1 MDQKGG
7 RHMAR
12 RIVFHIDV
20 NSAFLSWTSVSR
32 LKNGESDLRT
42 VPAVISGDPDKRT
55 SVVLAKS
62 VPAKKYGIKTGEP
75 VSMARRKCPRLVTAP
90 PDFQLYSKYSAAFME
105 ICRDYTPCLEKFSID
120 ECFLDMSG
128 TENLY
133 PDIVKTAREIKNRIK
148 NELGFT
154 VNVGVGPNKL
164 LAKMASDFEK
174 PDKVHTLFAEE
185 IAAKM
190 WPLPVSDLLFL
201 GRATA
206 QKLEKIS
213 ICTIG
218 ELAAADVETLKALV
232 GNKAG
237 EQLHRFANG
246 IDDSPVDDSPR
257 EVKSYGHSITVEENV
272 TDLKTANS
280 LLLSLT
286 DAAASRMRA
295 GGCRAYNISVTIRN
309 SAFKNRSHQRA
320 LDSPTDVTQDIY
332 AVVKALF
339 AEIWQGEPL
348 RLLGVTLS
356 DLTKDGGE
364 QISLFGSNERA
375 DSEKLKKVDA
385 AVDAIRNRFGDS
397 KLLFGGALGTK
408 RPKKK

>member
-1 MDQKGG
+1 MS
-7 RHMAR
+7 R

-20 NSAFLSWTSVSR
+20 NSAFLSWTSVQR
-32 LKNGESDLRT
+32 LRQGKSDLRL

-62 VPAKKYGIKTGEP
+62 APAKKYSIKTGEP
-75 VSMARRKCPRLVTAP
+75 VSMALRKCPGLVTAP
-90 PDFQLYSKYSAAFME
+90 PDFKLYSKCSADFMN

-120 ECFLDMSG
+120 ECFLDMSS
-128 TENLY
+128 TENIY
-133 PDIVKTAREIKNRIK
+133 PDIISVAYEIKNRIK
-148 NELGFT
+148 KELGFT
-154 VNVGVGPNKL
+154 VNVGIGSNKL

-174 PDKVHTLFAEE
+174 PDKVHTLFSDE
-185 IAAKM
+185 IKSKM

-201 GRATA
+201 GKATER
-206 QKLEKIS
+206 KLKNIS
-213 ICTIG
+213 VNTIG
-218 ELAAADVETLKALV
+218 ELAGADIKMLKALV
-232 GNKAG
+232 GAKAG
-237 EQLHRFANG
+237 EQLHNYANG

-272 TDLKTANS
+272 TDIKTARS

-295 GGCRAYNISVTIRN
+295 GGCKAYNISVNIRG
-309 SAFKNRSHQRA
+309 SAFKNRSHQRS
-320 LDSPTDVTQDIY
+320 LNSPTDVTQDIY
-332 AVVKALF
+332 SVVKELF
-339 AEIWQGEPL
+339 SEIWHGEPL

-364 QISLFGSNERA
+364 QISLFGSENTA
-375 DSEKLKKVDA
+375 GSEKQKKVDA
-385 AVDAIRNRFGDS
+385 AVDAIRNKFGDS
-397 KLLFGGALGTK
+397 KILLGGALGAK

>member
-1 MDQKGG
+1 MS
-7 RHMAR
+7 R

-20 NSAFLSWTSVSR
+20 NSAFLSWTSVQR
-32 LKNGESDLRT
+32 LQQGKSDLRL

-62 VPAKKYGIKTGEP
+62 APAKKYSIKTGEP
-75 VSMARRKCPRLVTAP
+75 VSMALRKCPGLVTAP
-90 PDFQLYSKYSAAFME
+90 PDFKLYSKCSADFMN

-120 ECFLDMSG
+120 ECFLDMSS
-128 TENLY
+128 TENIY
-133 PDIVKTAREIKNRIK
+133 PDIISVAYEIKNRIK
-148 NELGFT
+148 EELGFT
-154 VNVGVGPNKL
+154 VNVGIGSNKL

-174 PDKVHTLFAEE
+174 PDKVHTLFSDE
-185 IAAKM
+185 IKSKM

-201 GRATA
+201 GKATER
-206 QKLEKIS
+206 KLKNIS
-213 ICTIG
+213 VNTIG
-218 ELAAADVETLKALV
+218 ELAAADIKMLKALV
-232 GNKAG
+232 GAKAG
-237 EQLHRFANG
+237 EQLHNYANG

-272 TDLKTANS
+272 TDIKTARS

-295 GGCRAYNISVTIRN
+295 GGCKAYNISVNIRD
-309 SAFKNRSHQRA
+309 SAFKNRSHQRS
-320 LDSPTDVTQDIY
+320 LNSPTDVTQDIY
-332 AVVKALF
+332 SVVKELF
-339 AEIWQGEPL
+339 SEIWHGEPL

-364 QISLFGSNERA
+364 QISLFGSENTA
-375 DSEKLKKVDA
+375 GSEKQKKVDA
-385 AVDAIRNRFGDS
+385 AVDAIRNKFGDS
-397 KLLFGGALGTK
+397 KILLGGALGAK

>member
-1 MDQKGG
+1 
-7 RHMAR
+7 MAER
-12 RIVFHIDV
+12 VIFHIDV
-20 NSAFLSWTSVSR
+20 NSAFLSWTSVAR
-32 LKNGESDLRT
+32 LKIGKSDLRT
-42 VPAVISGDPDKRT
+42 VPSVISGDPDKRT

-75 VSMARRKCPRLVTAP
+75 VSAALRKCPGLVTAP
-90 PDFQLYSKYSAAFME
+90 PDFRLYSKYSADLMN

-128 TENLY
+128 TENIY
-133 PDIVKTAREIKNRIK
+133 PDILSVAHEIKNRIK

-154 VNVGVGPNKL
+154 VNVGVGSNKL

-174 PDKVHTLFAEE
+174 PDKVHTLFSEE
-185 IAAKM
+185 IETKM

-213 ICTIG
+213 IKTIG
-218 ELAAADVETLKALV
+218 ELAVADIKTLKVTV
-232 GNKAG
+232 GGKAG
-237 EQLHRFANG
+237 EQLHDYANG

-257 EVKSYGHSITVEENV
+257 EVKSYGHSITVEEDV
-272 TDLKTANS
+272 TDLKTARS

-286 DAAASRMRA
+286 DAAASRMRT
-295 GGCRAYNISVTIRN
+295 GGCKAYNISVNIRD
-309 SAFKNRSHQRA
+309 SSFKNRSHQRA
-320 LDSPTDVTQDIY
+320 LNSPTDVTQDIY
-332 AVVKALF
+332 AVVKSLF
-339 AEIWQGEPL
+339 AEIWHGEPL

-356 DLTKDGGE
+356 DLTRDGGE
-364 QISLFGSNERA
+364 QISLFEQENTAG
-375 DSEKLKKVDA
+375 SEKLKKVDA
-385 AVDAIRNRFGDS
+385 AVDAIRNKFGDS
-397 KLLFGGALGTK
+397 KILLGGTLGAK

>member
-133 PDIVKTAREIKNRIK
+133 PDIVKTAQEIKNRIK

-174 PDKVHTLFAEE
+174 PDKVHTLF
-185 IAAKM
+185 
-190 WPLPVSDLLFL
+190 S
-201 GRATA
+201 
-206 QKLEKIS
+206 
-213 ICTIG
+213 
-218 ELAAADVETLKALV
+218 
-232 GNKAG
+232 
-237 EQLHRFANG
+237 
-246 IDDSPVDDSPR
+246 
-257 EVKSYGHSITVEENV
+257 
-272 TDLKTANS
+272 
-280 LLLSLT
+280 
-286 DAAASRMRA
+286 
-295 GGCRAYNISVTIRN
+295 
-309 SAFKNRSHQRA
+309 
-320 LDSPTDVTQDIY
+320 
-332 AVVKALF
+332 
-339 AEIWQGEPL
+339 
-348 RLLGVTLS
+348 
-356 DLTKDGGE
+356 
-364 QISLFGSNERA
+364 
-375 DSEKLKKVDA
+375 
-385 AVDAIRNRFGDS
+385 
-397 KLLFGGALGTK
+397 
-408 RPKKK
+408 

>member
-1 MDQKGG
+1 MS
-7 RHMAR
+7 R

-20 NSAFLSWTSVSR
+20 NSAFLSWTSVQR
-32 LKNGESDLRT
+32 LRQGKSDLRL

-62 VPAKKYGIKTGEP
+62 APAKKYSIKTGEP
-75 VSMARRKCPRLVTAP
+75 VSMALRKCPGLVTAP
-90 PDFQLYSKYSAAFME
+90 PDFKLYSKCSADFMN

-120 ECFLDMSG
+120 ECFLDMSS
-128 TENLY
+128 TENIY
-133 PDIVKTAREIKNRIK
+133 PDIISVAYEIKNRIK
-148 NELGFT
+148 EELGFT
-154 VNVGVGPNKL
+154 VNVGIGSNKL

-174 PDKVHTLFAEE
+174 PDKVHTLFSDE
-185 IAAKM
+185 IKSKM

-201 GRATA
+201 GKATER
-206 QKLEKIS
+206 KLKNIS
-213 ICTIG
+213 VNTIG
-218 ELAAADVETLKALV
+218 ELAAADIKMLKALV
-232 GNKAG
+232 GAKAG
-237 EQLHRFANG
+237 EQLHNYANG

-272 TDLKTANS
+272 TDIKTARS

-295 GGCRAYNISVTIRN
+295 GGCKAYNISVNIRD
-309 SAFKNRSHQRA
+309 SAFKNRSHQRS
-320 LDSPTDVTQDIY
+320 LNSPTDVTQDIY
-332 AVVKALF
+332 SVVKELF
-339 AEIWQGEPL
+339 SEIWHGEPL

-364 QISLFGSNERA
+364 QISLFGSENTA
-375 DSEKLKKVDA
+375 GSEKQKKVDA
-385 AVDAIRNRFGDS
+385 AVDAIRNKFGDS
-397 KLLFGGALGTK
+397 KILLGGALGAK